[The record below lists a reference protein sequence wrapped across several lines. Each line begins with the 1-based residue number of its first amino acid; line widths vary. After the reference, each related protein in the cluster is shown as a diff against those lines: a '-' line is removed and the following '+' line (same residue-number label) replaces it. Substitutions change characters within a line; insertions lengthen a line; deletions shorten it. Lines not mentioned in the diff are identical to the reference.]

1 MTVGIRD
8 AEDSIRR
15 VYCLKSRTRGFVH
28 AVAKK
33 HAVCG
38 FIVSPCVDTS
48 MCSLLQLT
56 RLAHEFRVK

>member
-33 HAVCG
+33 HAVYG
-38 FIVSPCVDTS
+38 FIVSPCGHVDMFTFA
-48 MCSLLQLT
+48 T
-56 RLAHEFRVK
+56 YATGA